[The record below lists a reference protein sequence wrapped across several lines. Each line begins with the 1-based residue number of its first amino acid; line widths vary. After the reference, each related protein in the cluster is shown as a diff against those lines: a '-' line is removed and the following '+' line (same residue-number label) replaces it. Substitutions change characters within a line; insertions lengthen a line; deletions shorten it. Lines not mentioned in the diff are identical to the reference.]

1 MTTEPWRLPSRAWQ
15 VVFAS
20 LVFAAV
26 VAVSSMVYANS
37 VARTSERS
45 LCDLV
50 VRLDDTYRTMPPQTA
65 TGRQL
70 AAEIA
75 ELRKKL
81 GCPAS
86 RALRG

>member
-20 LVFAAV
+20 LLFAAA
-26 VAVSSMVYANS
+26 VAISSMVYANS

-50 VRLDDTYRTMPPQTA
+50 VRLDDTYRATPPQNA

-70 AAEIA
+70 AAEIGHLRS
-75 ELRKKL
+75 ELD
-81 GCPAS
+81 CPAA
-86 RALRG
+86 RTARR